1 MKNNEVIDNTSINEM
16 TLIEN
21 MPFSARIKN
30 ALIRRN
36 ITVLFQ
42 LLNMSYDEV
51 FSIRNLGAGACDEL
65 VSTLAS
71 FGYSLLD
78 QKDITAR
85 DNDHLRNSLKQELGE
100 YTRAKK
106 LLEEYQILVSAKADL
121 EVMMDS
127 VIKEFEEI
135 KEAHY
140 ARVRK

>member
-1 MKNNEVIDNTSINEM
+1 MKNNEIMDNTVNEM

-30 ALIRRN
+30 ALIRKN

-51 FSIRNLGAGACDEL
+51 SSIRNLGVGACDEL

-78 QKDITAR
+78 QKEVSIR
-85 DNDHLRNSLKQELGE
+85 DNADLRENLKEELSQ

-106 LLEEYQILVSAKADL
+106 LLEEYRILSSAKADL

-127 VIKEFEEI
+127 VIREFEEI

-140 ARVRK
+140 ARIRK